1 MTKNHIDFSDLN
13 KSKKLTRDINI
24 KQINKM
30 RKTPLNNNVVDQT
43 WNCKKI
49 ETMSK
54 IRIRILFLGS
64 TLWVK
69 VLSGE

>member
-1 MTKNHIDFSDLN
+1 MLLN
-13 KSKKLTRDINI
+13 NWIKLTLEIII
-24 KQINKM
+24 KRMNKI
-30 RKTPLNNNVVDQT
+30 KKAQLNNNVVDQT